1 MAYYDREPT
10 WQIILNAARELNKEE
25 FTVRDIVKQIR
36 NKGYI
41 ITENSIQKHLIGMAP
56 NHPSSIH
63 QPFLRDNFPVF
74 NYLGKGLYKI
84 NENFILEKPV
94 EKIEVETVIVKTTDI
109 ITDSSPMIINPDD
122 LGEFYILISNFEKEL
137 REIIKLKLGKGI
149 YKRLKNELPDVLN
162 DWEER
167 KNNDKYWGIQHELD
181 LINYALLTDY
191 MMIIRKYKNIFT
203 IGGDEELNTVLHQ
216 LKQFATYGRN
226 PLMHCRTLSLQKYYT
241 TISSVNYLKEWIK
254 RIQN

>member
-1 MAYYDREPT
+1 MAYFDREPT
-10 WQIILNAARELNKEE
+10 WQIILNAAKEIKDE

-36 NKGYI
+36 DKGFI
-41 ITENSIQKHLIGMAP
+41 ISENSIQKHLIGMSP

-74 NYLGKGLYKI
+74 SYLGRGLYKI
-84 NENFILEKPV
+84 NENFKLETPT
-94 EKIEVETVIVKTTDI
+94 EQIEVNIDSNKTTEFI
-109 ITDSSPMIINPDD
+109 VDSSPMITNPNE
-122 LGEFYILISNFEKEL
+122 LGEFYILISDFEKEL
-137 REIIKLKLGKGI
+137 REFIKFKLGKGI
-149 YKRLKNELPDVLN
+149 YKRFKNELPDVLK

-167 KNNDKYWGIQHELD
+167 KHNDEYWGIQYELD

-191 MMIIRKYKNIFT
+191 MKIIKKYKNIFT

-254 RIQN
+254 RIYK